1 MKIENPRTAVSAAGG
16 HEVLGIEGDNWNQV
30 A

>member
-1 MKIENPRTAVSAAGG
+1 MKTENPRTAVSAVGVHKVTG
-16 HEVLGIEGDNWNQV
+16 TEGDNWNQV